1 MFGLSSYEIEALS
14 LSLKI
19 SLWAVASGLIPG
31 IAIAYLLA
39 RKNFPGKLLIDGLIH
54 VPPLVIP
61 PVVTGYV
68 LLITFNDNAPMGKLL
83 IDIFG
88 SGIAFS
94 WKGAVLASVV
104 MSFPLLVRSVR
115 LSIEAV
121 DRGLEEA
128 SKTLGA
134 GRIRVFFTITLPLSI
149 PGVITG
155 TVLAF
160 ARCLGEFGAT
170 ITFVSNI
177 PGETSTLPPLA
188 LYTLTQTPDTEGAA
202 LRLCLISIALALA
215 AIAGSEY
222 FSRRVGRKLRGEY
235 A

>member
-1 MFGLSSYEIEALS
+1 MFELSSFETEALI

-31 IAIAYLLA
+31 IGIAYLLA
-39 RKNFPGKLLIDGLIH
+39 RKNFPGKLLLDGLVHI
-54 VPPLVIP
+54 PLVIP

-68 LLITFNDNAPMGKLL
+68 LLILFNNNGPGGKLL
-83 IDIFG
+83 MKLFG

-94 WKGAVLASVV
+94 WKGAVLACAV

-115 LSIEAV
+115 LSIESV
-121 DRGLEEA
+121 DKGLEEA

-134 GRIRVFFTITLPLSI
+134 GRLRVFFTITLPLSV
-149 PGVITG
+149 PGIITG

-160 ARCLGEFGAT
+160 ARSLGEFGAT

-177 PGETSTLPPLA
+177 PGETSTLPIA
-188 LYTLTQTPDTEGAA
+188 LYNLTQTPGTESAA
-202 LRLCLISIALALA
+202 MRLCIISIILALA
-215 AIAGSEY
+215 AIAASEY
-222 FSRRVGRKLRGEY
+222 FSRRAAKRLRGEN

>member
-1 MFGLSSYEIEALS
+1 MFGLSSFEIEAIY

-19 SLWAVASGLIPG
+19 SLWAVVSGIIPG

-39 RKNFPGKLLIDGLIH
+39 RKNFPGKLLIDGLVH
-54 VPPLVIP
+54 VPLVIP

-68 LLITFNDNAPMGKLL
+68 LLITFNDNAPAGKFLV
-83 IDIFG
+83 DMFG

-115 LSIEAV
+115 LSIESV
-121 DRGLEEA
+121 DKGLEEA
-128 SKTLGA
+128 SRTLGA
-134 GRIRVFFTITLPLSI
+134 GRLRVFFTITLPLSI
-149 PGVITG
+149 PGIITG

-177 PGETSTLPPLA
+177 PGETSTLPLA
-188 LYTLTQTPDTEGAA
+188 LFSLTQTPGTEGAA
-202 LRLCLISIALALA
+202 LRLCIISIILALV
-215 AIAGSEY
+215 AIAGSE
-222 FSRRVGRKLRGEY
+222 FFARKANKTLRGEN

>member
-1 MFGLSSYEIEALS
+1 MLSSFETEALI

-19 SLWAVASGLIPG
+19 SLWAVLSGMVPG

-39 RKNFPGKLLIDGLIH
+39 RKKFPGKLLLDGLVH
-54 VPPLVIP
+54 VPLVIP
-61 PVVTGYV
+61 PVVTGYI
-68 LLITFNDNAPMGKLL
+68 LLILFNDNGPLGQVL
-83 IDIFG
+83 IKIFG

-115 LSIEAV
+115 LSIESV
-121 DRGLEEA
+121 DKGLEEA
-128 SKTLGA
+128 SRTLGA
-134 GRIRVFFTITLPLSI
+134 GRLKVFFTITLPLSV
-149 PGVITG
+149 PGIITG

-177 PGETSTLPPLA
+177 PGETSTLPLA
-188 LYTLTQTPDTEGAA
+188 LFSLTQTPGTEHEAF
-202 LRLCLISIALALA
+202 RLCMISIVLALA

-222 FSRRVGRKLRGEY
+222 FSRSAAKKLRGEN